1 MLTEIFQV
9 GANNCG
15 PLVVRICERS
25 SRLRPFVGVIR
36 SFLIIVSKDV
46 ECRGRRSI
54 SADEIFVVVGRR
66 VDSWCVVD
74 REDKSASFRRR
85 LELVKRRLSRRCLS
99 CSYCFSSDAFSVLN
113 WYKHDSNDET
123 SCGIVCWR
131 RKSLDDCHSC
141 SRNSS
146 RVSGGNER
154 WVCDTVVAV
163 DDDNDWVKGRRG

>member
-66 VDSWCVVD
+66 VDS
-74 REDKSASFRRR
+74 
-85 LELVKRRLSRRCLS
+85 
-99 CSYCFSSDAFSVLN
+99 
-113 WYKHDSNDET
+113 
-123 SCGIVCWR
+123 
-131 RKSLDDCHSC
+131 
-141 SRNSS
+141 
-146 RVSGGNER
+146 
-154 WVCDTVVAV
+154 
-163 DDDNDWVKGRRG
+163 